1 MKSTLTLCFFALG
14 MFVVWAE
21 PEATN
26 DAGEVKTEAPSAF
39 VPDPTTVPS
48 EHAEQNEEIVPP
60 PFPLSRYAPLWEHSP
75 FQLESIAPPSESAG
89 LAQKYALTGI
99 AQVNGEPI
107 VFLLDRATQVR
118 HMLDKKTNSDGLS
131 LVQVNMEKKSDDS
144 TAVVRQAGELGVVK
158 FDATAPAMGAI
169 PTGIQGQVGQPGRA
183 FSTQAQ
189 SPPQL
194 PGAGASTSM
203 PIVTGQPGQRIPT
216 QMPQI
221 PGQFPNGQVPSPTP
235 HTGIQPSSTG
245 IPGQAQPPVPGQTPP
260 PARIIRRRAL
270 IPALP

>member
-1 MKSTLTLCFFALG
+1 MKSALTLCFFALG
-14 MFVVWAE
+14 MLVVWAE
-21 PEATN
+21 PEA
-26 DAGEVKTEAPSAF
+26 PSASA
-39 VPDPTTVPS
+39 PEPTTASS
-48 EHAEQNEEIVPP
+48 EHAEHNEEIVPP
-60 PFPLSRYAPLWEHSP
+60 PFPLSRYTSLWEHSP
-75 FQLESIAPPSESAG
+75 FQLESIALPSESAG

-158 FDATAPAMGAI
+158 FDATAPAMGAL
-169 PTGIQGQVGQPGRA
+169 PTGIQGQVGQPGRS
-183 FSTQAQ
+183 FPTQAQ
-189 SPPQL
+189 SPPQP
-194 PGAGASTSM
+194 PGAGVSTSM

-221 PGQFPNGQVPSPTP
+221 PGQFPNGQVPSAP
-235 HTGIQPSSTG
+235 HTGAQPSSTG